1 MASNKKSYTKEQ
13 IAEYALN
20 GLSVQ
25 EMATKLNV
33 DVKELEDFY
42 IKCFDDDKASF
53 PIRLLVT
60 KTWLEKEMKVKSIA
74 QICSITHTSVSVI
87 NRLVRVY
94 KLQKRPL
101 LKEVLTYEVLYSLF
115 IKEQLQDSEIASR
128 YKCSLET
135 IKKLRA
141 SYGITYK
148 QRVQCKP
155 TIEQF
160 HKLYVDYGFTSEQ
173 MIKMLCCSNNYFLEL
188 KDEYCKTDSPLAKE
202 IANRKKYYAY
212 QDIIKLLFKE
222 LDPAA
227 IYEQLLNHSLSEVAE
242 MYEIIPPAIPGV
254 KTFTKEW
261 VDALLLKMNV
271 KTICEKYHISRNF
284 IHEIYG
290 STVIT
295 APSRLDL
302 EQIRFLYI
310 ESGWEKKEIAKLFN
324 VSEWSITSFLHKNGI
339 YAKDR
344 KKIEDILNIDVFYRV
359 YVEED
364 LTLQQ
369 ISELFNVYM
378 PKIYELKKKYSEQN
392 PEIESHRSRGVSD
405 ERIEFLKKE
414 FEFKNFK

>member
-1 MASNKKSYTKEQ
+1 MASNNKSYTKEQ

-25 EMATKLNV
+25 EMAVKLNV

-42 IKCFDDDKASF
+42 IKCFDEDKSSF

-60 KTWLEKEMKVKSIA
+60 KTWLEKEMKIRSVA
-74 QICSITHTSVSVI
+74 QICAMTHTSVSVI
-87 NRLVRVY
+87 NRLIRIY
-94 KLQKRPL
+94 KLKKRPT

-115 IKEQLQDSEIASR
+115 IEEQLQDSEIASR
-128 YKCSLET
+128 YKCSIEA

-141 SYGITYK
+141 SYGITSK
-148 QRVQCKP
+148 QRMQCKP

-160 HKLYVDYGFTSEQ
+160 HKLYVEYGFTTNQ
-173 MIKMLCCSNNYFLEL
+173 MYKLLGCSNKYFADL
-188 KDEYCKTDSPLAKE
+188 KNEYCKSDSPLAKE
-202 IANRKKYYAY
+202 ITDRKKSYAY

-222 LDPAA
+222 LDPAL
-227 IYEQLLNHSLSEVAE
+227 IYEQLLSHSLSEVAE
-242 MYEIIPPAIPGV
+242 MYEIIPPAIPEA

-261 VDALLLKMNV
+261 VDALLHKMNI
-271 KTICEKYHISRNF
+271 KTICEEYHISRTF

-290 STVIT
+290 SSVIT
-295 APSRLDL
+295 APVRLDL

-310 ESGWEKKEIAKLFN
+310 ENGWDTKEIAKLFN
-324 VSEWSITSFLHKNGI
+324 VSERNITTFLHKNGI

-344 KKIEDILNIDVFYRV
+344 KKIDDILNIDVFYRV
-359 YVEED
+359 YVVED
-364 LTLQQ
+364 LTLTQ
-369 ISELFNVYM
+369 ISELFKVYM
-378 PKIYELKKKYSEQN
+378 PKIYELKKKYSKQN
-392 PEIESHRSRGVSD
+392 PEIESHRSHGVSD